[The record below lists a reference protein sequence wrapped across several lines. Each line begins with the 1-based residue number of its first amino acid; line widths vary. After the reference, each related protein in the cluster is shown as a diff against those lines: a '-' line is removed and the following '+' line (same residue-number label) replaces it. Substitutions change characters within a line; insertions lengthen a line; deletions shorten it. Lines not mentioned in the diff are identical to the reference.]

1 MKGKLYGIGTG
12 PGDSK
17 LLTIKAKEILD
28 NAKVIAYPV
37 RKEGEEG
44 TALEIVKGA
53 VDISG
58 KEIVELLFKMDPN
71 DDVRR
76 KCRADSIDRL
86 CAILDEGK
94 DVAMITLGDVAVY
107 STYMYLDR
115 TVRSRGYETEIVPG
129 IPSFCSGAAL
139 ASVPL
144 MIGTESLA
152 VTSAAKKNYGE
163 VEKAI
168 NDFDNVV
175 VMKAYQSMDVIEEML
190 RARGIPVSNVIVLS
204 NLGMPDQYVGPM
216 EAGKEYG
223 YFTTLIIKKKGF

>member
-94 DVAMITLGDVAVY
+94 DVAMITLGDVSVY

-190 RARGIPVSNVIVLS
+190 RARDIPVSNVIVLS
-204 NLGMPDQYVGPM
+204 NLGMPDQCVGPM

>member
-94 DVAMITLGDVAVY
+94 DVAMITLGDVSVY

-115 TVRSRGYETEIVPG
+115 TVRSRGYETEVVPG

-190 RARGIPVSNVIVLS
+190 RARDIPVSNVIVLS

>member
-94 DVAMITLGDVAVY
+94 DVAMITLGDVSVY

-190 RARGIPVSNVIVLS
+190 RARDIPVSNVIVLS